1 MKLIVYKGF
10 ETDFLRTV
18 TGEALSA
25 TPIADKRNVL
35 FFSKAMR
42 KQLQIALITNA
53 DEDGEWWVTYEEF
66 SLIIS
71 NVESALK
78 AGDLEV
84 LVVTNNLYPGS
95 YPLPFSIS
103 DDLMVEISAC
113 LEKVVDQPSEACS
126 NYLTVFTSLESIDGI
141 NYASFYNY
149 EAESASRIQTENYY
163 PMAALGVPGSPA
175 DLHIHISNDIPLY
188 LKEFSKVLR
197 SAPSSVGYSL
207 LKGRLSE
214 LCLNSL
220 AAWCRKCSISL
231 TEEHQPSAEACVD
244 ENALISIASN
254 DIGIPNFRAFRKLRF
269 YKDPDLSNE
278 TVEISQSKIISDII
292 QQAEH
297 AHAPDHSYRDIFITA
312 STGAGKSIMFQ
323 IPAVYL
329 AKKYHKLTIIIEPV
343 KALMQDQ
350 KEQLNTR
357 GYNRVETFNSDLISQ
372 AEKEAVLNRIKS
384 GQTDL
389 LYLSP
394 ETLLSYSMDTLIGD
408 REIGLIIVDEA
419 HIVTSW
425 GVGFRPDYWYL
436 GAYINRLRTQ
446 LRYKNAQQ
454 KIHHFPVC
462 AFTATA
468 VSGGEDDSVSET
480 IVSLTM
486 DNPIKYIGYVKRDD
500 IKFDIQVCQQKKL
513 PNTDYEN
520 QKAAVLAQRIQHWA
534 TTGEKTI
541 VYFPYASIAGDVKKG
556 IKAFADKNIP
566 RGKTA
571 VFTGRNLDDTS
582 AAIAKAEKDAA
593 FESFRTSKTPVML
606 ATKAFG
612 MGIDINDIRNVY
624 HYAASGNLSD
634 YIQEVGRAARRKDIT
649 GCAMTDFFANDMT
662 FMERLYGMSR
672 INQYHISYVL
682 SGIYNVHKSKKYAR
696 SFLISPESFTYIF
709 TGKESSDNIEK
720 QTEKQINK
728 LKTSLLM
735 IEKDLYEKFGIKVLI
750 ARPRGVF
757 TKAFV
762 VVDSKHTDEVL
773 HSKYSPYLKFI
784 QRGRQKEQ
792 TSDGCLT
799 SDLGNIYEID
809 LKQIWENF
817 YQKLSFPEF
826 KYWYFNFN
834 ASSRSEKKVSIMPEI
849 RPYIGVRQKVTVE
862 AKNGLML
869 CEISEKILADLDCI
883 ADILCE
889 TFKRSYFTMED
900 LANAISKQFGR
911 SKARIISHS
920 LFQLTDPS
928 GRCIKFKATEKGG
941 TPTYCISNGSFKD
954 LLRRS
959 ITSSP
964 FLKDQQHNASSTISK
979 YMYLSADSKDAVAL
993 KMLSVFD
1000 YITYEVVGGK
1010 EPEIFIRL
1018 NDPEKIR
1025 RIINGEIKYSNSYVT
1040 KAAQKHERDS
1050 KIMRRF
1056 FTSDMTSEERWDFV
1070 ESYFL
1075 GEDML
1080 QDVVPV
1086 KETHI
1091 PLITVLDRDACYE
1104 VDKGSNWDDIIY
1116 MFDDNVQLTIAD
1128 LSKANVPVPEFFSTV
1143 LKKKPLAGN
1152 ILMSWPSRNTLV
1164 FEDAVS
1170 PKDAGYCAGKGWK
1183 AFDITHLNAAELM
1196 EVLD

>member
-350 KEQLNTR
+350 KEQLNAR
-357 GYNRVETFNSDLISQ
+357 GYTRVETFNSDLISQ
-372 AEKEAVLNRIKS
+372 AEKETVLNRIKS

-520 QKAAVLAQRIQHWA
+520 QKAAV
-534 TTGEKTI
+534 
-541 VYFPYASIAGDVKKG
+541 
-556 IKAFADKNIP
+556 FA
-566 RGKTA
+566 
-571 VFTGRNLDDTS
+571 
-582 AAIAKAEKDAA
+582 
-593 FESFRTSKTPVML
+593 
-606 ATKAFG
+606 
-612 MGIDINDIRNVY
+612 
-624 HYAASGNLSD
+624 
-634 YIQEVGRAARRKDIT
+634 
-649 GCAMTDFFANDMT
+649 
-662 FMERLYGMSR
+662 
-672 INQYHISYVL
+672 YV
-682 SGIYNVHKSKKYAR
+682 
-696 SFLISPESFTYIF
+696 
-709 TGKESSDNIEK
+709 
-720 QTEKQINK
+720 
-728 LKTSLLM
+728 
-735 IEKDLYEKFGIKVLI
+735 
-750 ARPRGVF
+750 
-757 TKAFV
+757 
-762 VVDSKHTDEVL
+762 
-773 HSKYSPYLKFI
+773 
-784 QRGRQKEQ
+784 
-792 TSDGCLT
+792 
-799 SDLGNIYEID
+799 
-809 LKQIWENF
+809 
-817 YQKLSFPEF
+817 
-826 KYWYFNFN
+826 
-834 ASSRSEKKVSIMPEI
+834 
-849 RPYIGVRQKVTVE
+849 
-862 AKNGLML
+862 
-869 CEISEKILADLDCI
+869 
-883 ADILCE
+883 
-889 TFKRSYFTMED
+889 
-900 LANAISKQFGR
+900 
-911 SKARIISHS
+911 
-920 LFQLTDPS
+920 
-928 GRCIKFKATEKGG
+928 
-941 TPTYCISNGSFKD
+941 
-954 LLRRS
+954 
-959 ITSSP
+959 
-964 FLKDQQHNASSTISK
+964 
-979 YMYLSADSKDAVAL
+979 
-993 KMLSVFD
+993 
-1000 YITYEVVGGK
+1000 
-1010 EPEIFIRL
+1010 
-1018 NDPEKIR
+1018 
-1025 RIINGEIKYSNSYVT
+1025 
-1040 KAAQKHERDS
+1040 
-1050 KIMRRF
+1050 
-1056 FTSDMTSEERWDFV
+1056 
-1070 ESYFL
+1070 
-1075 GEDML
+1075 
-1080 QDVVPV
+1080 
-1086 KETHI
+1086 
-1091 PLITVLDRDACYE
+1091 
-1104 VDKGSNWDDIIY
+1104 
-1116 MFDDNVQLTIAD
+1116 
-1128 LSKANVPVPEFFSTV
+1128 
-1143 LKKKPLAGN
+1143 
-1152 ILMSWPSRNTLV
+1152 
-1164 FEDAVS
+1164 
-1170 PKDAGYCAGKGWK
+1170 
-1183 AFDITHLNAAELM
+1183 
-1196 EVLD
+1196 